1 MLDGYERCPLPDL
14 TKPFKRD
21 TVSIIPNR
29 DFHTF
34 FKEYKIIMSTH
45 LAEEAPREIANQK
58 GNRRKSE
65 SALQRERAR
74 AAKDSA
80 YAPVKITR
88 AIYHDVFVKAKN
100 DTDPAVVIAR
110 QKYRAAF
117 QAYKQFIFQTEG
129 LDAAER
135 AVGAESWKARPYLS
149 IAGKH
154 ITPEQMSA
162 TVAVGSIAVPAVAAA
177 PLAAAF
183 HLGGTSLYAMVA
195 AGAGFGV
202 ASHFAI
208 KPVAKGIREEYASK
222 ELAARK
228 AGQTI
233 EDFKKENR
241 ELLRSRAKSIGRR
254 RLARLAASLG
264 FTTATVITTGV
275 LTPDHVGHSA
285 GQWASKGVDAGL
297 HHIGLEQGWA
307 DYLAHGT
314 GAFQDFMQKVGAAAG
329 VALQGLLGGPA
340 AAAEMHAPGSQGVVR
355 AGYVPT
361 GTGSAVIETA
371 TGGAPEV
378 GRTQL
383 ITHFGSAPWARSLTE
398 ALSPRSIS
406 EAADVLIRGG
416 MNPEAREEFIAAANA
431 FKNNQS
437 PEFVDFTRREWEA
450 QAFRTRG
457 VPSVLGDGVDRVLFD
472 ASREP
477 GFRGEHPPVYRA
489 LKMPFSYTD
498 ARGVLHEVMVEIPI
512 GKADGSGEQDCYN
525 FSLYSDSTVVTAPP
539 PEAFVPPPTPERP
552 VLVVPRVIWSE
563 QSGFV
568 ASDCTSCG
576 PEMKVTNLRILEYR
590 GESLEEARQYMIRAL
605 SERSAWVDY
614 QRNMDYKFVYLR
626 FHNNLTGAD
635 TFHCLNLENNQFSQ
649 PTIVTDRGT
658 EVVRTAEQFDGLVTG
673 TSEEWR
679 MTGGARTARGSDI
692 SVLSPKDPM
701 PLFAVDPDGD
711 GRPNRFVPGMDING
725 NGILEANEIGRNLN
739 DVVNNQMY
747 LIGNDII
754 PQEGGSPNAQAV
766 LERTFLSRIPEAF
779 IQGRTEGARFAAL
792 KAEFGGILSDE
803 QIRELG
809 RWLHF
814 YEELHTTPAHPDG
827 AAAYRNSDGSPK
839 VIFQFLREGIT
850 ETARPQDGSV
860 GDFPD
865 LRRAQ

>member
-1 MLDGYERCPLPDL
+1 MLDGYERCLLPDL
-14 TKPFKRD
+14 TKPFYRD

-34 FKEYKIIMSTH
+34 FKEYKTIMSTH
-45 LAEEAPREIANQK
+45 LAEEAPREIVNRK
-58 GNRRKSE
+58 GSRRKSE

-74 AAKDSA
+74 AAKDAA
-80 YAPVKITR
+80 YAPVKTTR
-88 AIYHDVFVKAKN
+88 AIYHDAFVKAKN

-162 TVAVGSIAVPAVAAA
+162 TVAVGSIAVPAVATA

-222 ELAARK
+222 ELAARQS
-228 AGQTI
+228 GQTI

-254 RLARLAASLG
+254 RLARLATSLG
-264 FTTATVITTGV
+264 FTTATVITTGI

-297 HHIGLEQGWA
+297 HHMGLEQGWA

-314 GAFQDFMQKVGAAAG
+314 GAFQDFMQKVGAATGFAFQELFG
-329 VALQGLLGGPA
+329 VKA
-340 AAAEMHAPGSQGVVR
+340 AMAAEA
-355 AGYVPT
+355 
-361 GTGSAVIETA
+361 
-371 TGGAPEV
+371 
-378 GRTQL
+378 RTQL
-383 ITHFGSAPWARSLTE
+383 ITHFGSAPWALTRE
-398 ALSPRSIS
+398 AAFSPRSIGD
-406 EAADVLIRGG
+406 AADMLIRGG
-416 MNPEAREEFIAAANA
+416 MNPEAREAFIRAATAQGLNKNPTFIEFT
-431 FKNNQS
+431 Q
-437 PEFVDFTRREWEA
+437 RQWEA

-457 VPSVLGDGVDRVLFD
+457 IPSVLGDGADRVLFD

-477 GFRGEHPPVYRA
+477 GLRGGTPPMYKA
-489 LKMPFSYTD
+489 EQIPFSYTD
-498 ARGVLHEVMVEIPI
+498 SRGVLHNVVVDVPE
-512 GKADGSGEQDCYN
+512 GKVGGGQECFN
-525 FSLYSDSTVVTAPP
+525 FSLYSDDIVVPPNTP

-576 PEMKVTNLRILEYR
+576 PEMKITNLRILEYR

-605 SERSAWVDY
+605 SEHSAWVDY
-614 QRNMDYKFVYLR
+614 QRNMDYKFMYLR

-673 TSEEWR
+673 TSEEWK

-850 ETARPQDGSV
+850 ETARPQNGSV

>member
-1 MLDGYERCPLPDL
+1 ML
-14 TKPFKRD
+14 
-21 TVSIIPNR
+21 
-29 DFHTF
+29 
-34 FKEYKIIMSTH
+34 TH

-80 YAPVKITR
+80 YAPVKVTR
-88 AIYHDVFVKAKN
+88 AIYHDVFVKAKS

-117 QAYKQFIFQTEG
+117 QAYKQFVFQTEG

-202 ASHFAI
+202 VSHFAI

-222 ELAARK
+222 ELAARQ

-241 ELLRSRAKSIGRR
+241 ELLRDRAKSIGRR

-314 GAFQDFMQKVGAAAG
+314 GAFQGFMQKFGAAAG
-329 VALQGLLGGPA
+329 FTLQELFGIKTA

-416 MNPEAREEFIAAANA
+416 MNPEAREEFIAAASA

-525 FSLYSDSTVVTAPP
+525 FSLYSDRTVVTPP
-539 PEAFVPPPTPERP
+539 PTPETFVPPPTPEQP
-552 VLVVPRVIWSE
+552 VLVAARIIWSE

-568 ASDCTSCG
+568 AQDCTDCG
-576 PEMKVTNLRILEYR
+576 GSEMKVTNLRILEYR
-590 GESLEEARQYMIRAL
+590 GESLEEARQYMRAAI
-605 SERSAWVDY
+605 SERSAWEGY
-614 QRNMDYKFVYLR
+614 QQVMTNKFTYLK
-626 FHNNLTGAD
+626 FYNTLTQ
-635 TFHCLNLENNQFSQ
+635 TYTYHCFSLGTETFSQ

-658 EVVRTAEQFDGLVTG
+658 EFVRTAEQFDGLVTG
-673 TSEEWR
+673 TSEELR
-679 MTGGARTARGSDI
+679 MIGTMRGSDI
-692 SVLSPKDPM
+692 SVMSPKDPM
-701 PLFAVDPDGD
+701 PLVAIDPDGD

-725 NGILEANEIGRNLN
+725 NGILEANEIGRTLN
-739 DVVNNQMY
+739 DIVNNQIY
-747 LIGNDII
+747 LIGNDIV
-754 PQEGGSPNAQAV
+754 PQETGNPNAQAT
-766 LERTFLSRIPEAF
+766 LERAFLSKIPEGF
-779 IQGRTEGARFAAL
+779 IQGRTEGARFSAL

-809 RWLHF
+809 GYLHF
-814 YEELHTTPAHPDG
+814 YAELHKTPAHPDG
-827 AAAYRNSDGSPK
+827 AAAFRNPDGSPK

-850 ETARPQDGSV
+850 ETARPQNGSV